1 MSNLPTQRRRIGRA
15 RFCSTGA
22 WAWAWALLLPV
33 AVGACRRAAEAP
45 LPPPPAPEPEI
56 LDFPEAL
63 HAKDPTVNTF
73 VRRVIE
79 TCASGDYDAFR
90 LLWSAR
96 DDPFPRDQFHR
107 AWQSVK
113 KVRIVSLRP
122 VREAESGNL
131 FYAVRAQVEL
141 DPTVREPERDVTI
154 IFASQDGHWR
164 LTAPTKRM
172 PDALFE
178 SPAPPASSSQPA
190 PTADPVSPS

>member
-1 MSNLPTQRRRIGRA
+1 MSKLAIQRRPSVRA
-15 RFCSTGA
+15 RSCPTVA
-22 WAWAWALLLPV
+22 WVWTLLLPV
-33 AVGACRRAAEAP
+33 AAGTCRRAADDP
-45 LPPPPAPEPEI
+45 GPQPPDPEPEI
-56 LDFPEAL
+56 LDFPDAL

-107 AWQSVK
+107 AWQSVRR
-113 KVRIVSLRP
+113 VRIVSLRP
-122 VREAESGNL
+122 VREAATGRV

-141 DPTVREPERDVTI
+141 DPAVREPQRDVTI
-154 IFASQDGHWR
+154 ILAFEDGHWR
-164 LTAPTKRM
+164 LTAPTNRV

-178 SPAPPASSSQPA
+178 PPVPSSQPVEAA
-190 PTADPVSPS
+190 PSSPS

>member
-1 MSNLPTQRRRIGRA
+1 MSNSPTQRRPSGWA
-15 RFCSTGA
+15 RSCPTL
-22 WAWAWALLLPV
+22 AWAWALLLPV
-33 AVGACRRAAEAP
+33 AAGTCRRAAEDP
-45 LPPPPAPEPEI
+45 LPPPPDPEPEI
-56 LDFPEAL
+56 LDFPKAL
-63 HAKDPTVNTF
+63 QAKDPTVNTF

-107 AWQSVK
+107 AWQSVR

-141 DPTVREPERDVTI
+141 DPAVREPQRDVTI
-154 IFASQDGHWR
+154 ILAFEDGHWR
-164 LTAPTKRM
+164 LTAPTNRV

-178 SPAPPASSSQPA
+178 PPAPSSQPA
-190 PTADPVSPS
+190 ARADPVSPS